1 MAPSSDD
8 PILAA
13 YREQFDSAR
22 TALTLQDREDLANE
36 LLSYNQG
43 DDIFLTRLG
52 RTVREAGLTCP
63 SVTIEYRGVNVAT
76 DASVGSSAIAT
87 VGNVPLGLAKRLL
100 GQGGSQTQKLP
111 LLKDLQGVLRP
122 GRLTLLLGPP
132 SCGKSTFLKLLSG
145 RLKVGGKYT
154 AEGSVLYNGESS
166 ESFHMQRTA
175 AFADQIDNHN
185 PNLTVRETLDFAY
198 DCQMGLH
205 GPEFSLPLELA
216 RARAKAPS
224 ANTIMASLGELLHCE
239 RTPNGRNSLGGLF
252 DGGRTCP
259 IMGSTHTH
267 VVANAAPPTM
277 SSHQSR
283 RHATGALRREEP
295 GTCIIRQQTTSRG
308 GFAAAW
314 EGDCGAHSGR
324 EAARPGPQ
332 QERTRQEGRC
342 SDAVP
347 AVEVSRPA
355 ATNSPGSATSS
366 VSVDHSKTKKPST
379 GVMAA
384 GDDGFEAL
392 LRRVWGTGVKVDIIM
407 KVMGLW
413 NCKETLV
420 GDAQTRGI
428 SGGERK
434 RLTAAEQLVGPRPVI
449 IMDEISTGLDSATLF
464 SIIKWLGQAVHALQL
479 NIVISLLQPPPEVAA
494 MFDDIILMTEG
505 QIIYHGPVTDTLP
518 FFERLG
524 FACPARK
531 DVPSFLLEITTASGQ
546 LEYAGAEL
554 RKKHKLPADEDFSA
568 AAKANSPFRHKMMVD
583 VDFMVDAFWNS
594 NVHGVKMKADLAGK
608 PFVKGTGHPHA
619 LCHSSLALSPFEAI
633 ALAFRRQMLLVL
645 RDTVLL
651 KGRMIQVTVIGLIT
665 GSVFYLTPITVN
677 GAYTY
682 FGFLF
687 MTLLFMNFGGFPQI
701 PITIDGSRVF
711 FKHRDNHFLPPYAQA
726 IALALTQLPLSI
738 LDAGIFSIITFFL
751 VGFYR
756 DPAYFFTHYLLLIS
770 ISANASS
777 VFRLVGT
784 IAPSMTIAN
793 AMAGGFLIVFIVTAG
808 FAIVRSAIPA
818 YIIWLY
824 WLSPFSYA
832 LRALCINELTS
843 PRWDFAVS
851 ATDPTYMGHSVLLAF
866 DFFTDRKWIWLQWA
880 DRWQP
885 PLLSLTDMKLAANAL
900 NWCVAEMENRYRLL
914 SELRVRN
921 LAGYNQKIREARA
934 AGEPLFNPFPTHVET
949 PELLDTLPLIVV
961 LIDELADLMMVAG
974 KKIEEL
980 IARLAQKARAAG
992 IHLILATQR
1001 PSVDVITGLIKANIP
1016 TRVAFQV
1023 SSKIDSRTILDQMGA
1038 EALLGQGDMLFLPP
1052 GTCKTTLMDVIA
1064 GRKTVGEITG
1074 DIWVNGKPKDQR
1086 SWSRVMGYVEQND
1099 IHSPAPTVVESLIF
1113 SSRLRLPK
1121 SVSDEKVRQYVA
1133 EVMDIVDLTDIQYN
1147 QVGMSGVS
1155 GLSVEQRKRL
1165 TIAVELVANPSV
1177 VFMDEPTSGL
1187 DARAAQ
1193 IVMRA
1198 VRNVARSGRTVMP
1211 LLSGFNPAT
1220 WMLEVTGGSM
1230 ATTVVAVAADWPAI
1244 YAASAVAEEVR
1255 DRVRGVVD
1263 RDLRQG
1269 QRSHRSLGPFRNTHT
1284 RRTRP
1289 KNSRVLVVSQVAELM
1304 NTDADHHKGHDGLV
1318 VSSQYAMDFGT
1329 QTKALLTKFMI
1340 TYWRSP
1346 GYNVTRLGMTL
1357 VVALLYGAIY
1367 YRLALLPNPAAF
1379 ADVQNSLG
1387 VMYSSGNFLG
1397 MTNLMSAMAVI
1408 GYERIVFYRERG
1420 SSMYDPF
1427 AYGLAI
1433 ATVEI
1438 PYLLAQATMF
1448 VPIVYFMVGFTP
1460 TAWQFFYYFIVLFET
1475 VAFYTIF
1482 GQFLVYVTPSQA
1494 IAQVLGG
1501 ASNFLF
1507 NIFMGYVIV
1516 NPAIPGGWEWMNRF
1530 APTTWILYGLGTS
1543 QLGDDQ
1549 TPLDNQGTTTTVAQF
1564 LQDHWGY
1571 HYYMRWYIVAIVAAY
1586 IIFVRVSSILA
1597 LKYIN
1602 FLKR

>member
-224 ANTIMASLGELLHCE
+224 ANTIMASLG
-239 RTPNGRNSLGGLF
+239 
-252 DGGRTCP
+252 
-259 IMGSTHTH
+259 
-267 VVANAAPPTM
+267 
-277 SSHQSR
+277 
-283 RHATGALRREEP
+283 
-295 GTCIIRQQTTSRG
+295 
-308 GFAAAW
+308 
-314 EGDCGAHSGR
+314 
-324 EAARPGPQ
+324 
-332 QERTRQEGRC
+332 
-342 SDAVP
+342 DAVP

-808 FAIVRSAIPA
+808 FAIVRSAIPP
-818 YIIWLY
+818 YIIWMY

-851 ATDPTYMGHSVLLAF
+851 ATDPTSLGHSVLLAF
-866 DFFTDRKWIWLQWA
+866 DFFTDRKWIWIGVGFLWGTFLVFTYLA
-880 DRWQP
+880 NIA
-885 PLLSLTDMKLAANAL
+885 LTYRE
-900 NWCVAEMENRYRLL
+900 AEVPIAQIPDE
-914 SELRVRN
+914 E
-921 LAGYNQKIREARA
+921 AIREARA
-934 AGEPLFNPFPTHVET
+934 AAEIRRQQLNELAKAQRAAAKASAASVLTPTSPPPAAPSAALRAPPAAAASQPAASALTFATSSPPRSAPSRQATGTSPAGTPKEALRTQSSFFRASADVDISGSLPFTPVSLVFHNLRYTVPNPAYSAKVAKAEAAAAAAHPVTHDVEAKGAVPAVT
-949 PELLDTLPLIVV
+949 RTNAGKEKLELLAGMTGFALPGV
-961 LIDELADLMMVAG
+961 LLALMGGSGAG
-974 KKIEEL
+974 
-980 IARLAQKARAAG
+980 
-992 IHLILATQR
+992 
-1001 PSVDVITGLIKANIP
+1001 
-1016 TRVAFQV
+1016 
-1023 SSKIDSRTILDQMGA
+1023 
-1038 EALLGQGDMLFLPP
+1038 
-1052 GTCKTTLMDVIA
+1052 KTTLMDVIA

-1086 SWSRVMGYVEQND
+1086 AWSRVMGYVEQND

-1121 SVSDEKVRQYVA
+1121 SVSDDKVRQYVA

-1198 VRNVARSGRTVMP
+1198 VRNVARSGRTVMVTIHQPSIEIFESFDQLLLIQRGGFTTYFGPLGDASSTLINYLQAVPGTQP